1 MMAGAEA
8 HAPISPEEL
17 NHPFL
22 GGPHLPINAIPI
34 NYQNFGHFTGFP
46 GPPFGFQPPIS
57 RGRRKSSSATATDT
71 EQVKHRRT
79 RSGCFTCRSRRVK
92 CDEARP
98 ICERCRKGGRDC
110 VYPDPSSKG
119 NSRQKE
125 AASASIP
132 NQSPTSSNSE
142 EAELEDAKPSIKL
155 DTIPDEDEDDTSPKR
170 PPKNKLVIQ
179 ISDNNS
185 YESNSLSPS
194 PSTATMGERLF
205 PGFQQPDF
213 RTVLMGDQNLASLPS
228 DYQMHL
234 QYLYENV
241 TCHHY
246 CLANDTDNFF
256 VRGMIIEASRNK
268 LLLNA
273 VVAFAAY
280 LRSTEQPDGK
290 LRDFLLYYNRS
301 ITLLLECLK
310 HEQTHNLPTLL
321 SILQLATIE
330 VRGRGW
336 SYNTDTVQTEFPNM
350 SELQEYLG
358 DWLNLMGHQRAALE
372 LFTELFTPQTVME
385 TRIGQICLTWY
396 SRFDV
401 GISLLGTVRSK
412 FSRDWLTEAAAYYSE
427 KISQEPNE
435 IRWRAE
441 ERLVRLHII
450 RYDMSVLFSD
460 AAQGGIPDSK
470 FSEDHEKITIQ
481 LMNWRDT
488 WDPMLT
494 APNYAVRDFSWHP
507 GPGQDDIV
515 DPYEPGLLYN
525 PPLLSSTIVLVEW
538 HSLIILHKSLA
549 KTVSR
554 EKLVPDLVRH
564 SHAVCQLFEALEYW
578 PSTPKGVILG
588 LGPFLVLIAYFL
600 PRDSR
605 HRAWLWRKFALL
617 ETMGSIQ
624 TLPFRSRMASMFN
637 DEDAKRWWLPNDKGF
652 SPMLQSIR
660 NFADERHN
668 AALHSQ
674 LDHMQMMG
682 KLFVKLDFGT
692 DLEP

>member
-1 MMAGAEA
+1 MADNYPQFLSSMMAGAEA

-22 GGPHLPINAIPI
+22 GGPHLPINSVPV

-46 GPPFGFQPPIS
+46 GPSFSFQPPIS
-57 RGRRKSSSATATDT
+57 RGRRKSSSGTATDT

-79 RSGCFTCRSRRVK
+79 RSGCFTCRGRRVK

-110 VYPDPSSKG
+110 VYPDPSNSKG

-125 AASASIP
+125 TAFASVP

-142 EAELEDAKPSIKL
+142 EVELEEAKPSTTL
-155 DTIPDEDEDDTSPKR
+155 DTIPDEDEDEVSPKR
-170 PPKNKLVIQ
+170 HPKNKLVVQ
-179 ISDNNS
+179 ISDS
-185 YESNSLSPS
+185 APYESNSLSPS
-194 PSTATMGERLF
+194 PSTATMGDRLF
-205 PGFQQPDF
+205 PEINQSDF
-213 RTVLMGDQNLASLPS
+213 RSILMGDQNLANLPG

-246 CLANDTDNFF
+246 CLTNDSDNFF
-256 VRGMIIEASRNK
+256 VRGMIIEASRNQ

-280 LRSTEQPDGK
+280 LQSTEQPEGK

-310 HEQTHNLPTLL
+310 QDQTHNLPTLL

-330 VRGRGW
+330 I
-336 SYNTDTVQTEFPNM
+336 PN
-350 SELQEYLG
+350 SFASQEYLG

-372 LFTELFTPQTVME
+372 LFTKLFTPQTVME

-396 SRFDV
+396 SRFDA
-401 GISLLGTVRSK
+401 GIALLGMLRSK
-412 FSRDWLTEAAAYYSE
+412 LSRDWLTGAAAYYRE
-427 KISQEPNE
+427 KINQEPNE
-435 IRWRAE
+435 IKWRAE
-441 ERLVRLHII
+441 ERLMRLHII

-460 AAQGGIPDSK
+460 AAQGDIPESR
-470 FSEDHEKITIQ
+470 FSEEHEKITIQ

-488 WDPMLT
+488 WDPLLT
-494 APNYAVRDFSWHP
+494 APNYAVRDFSWCP
-507 GPGQDDIV
+507 EPDQDDIV
-515 DPYEPGLLYN
+515 DPCEPGLLYS
-525 PPLLSSTIVLVEW
+525 PPLLSSTIVSVEW

-549 KTVSR
+549 KTVPR
-554 EKLVPDLVRH
+554 EKLMADLVRH
-564 SHAVCQLFEALEYW
+564 SHAVCQLFEALEFW

-588 LGPFLVLIAYFL
+588 LGPFLVLVAFFL
-600 PRDSR
+600 PRDTR
-605 HRAWLWRKFALL
+605 HRAWLWQKFALL
-617 ETMGSIQ
+617 ETMG
-624 TLPFRSRMASMFN
+624 
-637 DEDAKRWWLPNDKGF
+637 
-652 SPMLQSIR
+652 
-660 NFADERHN
+660 
-668 AALHSQ
+668 
-674 LDHMQMMG
+674 
-682 KLFVKLDFGT
+682 
-692 DLEP
+692 